1 MPEDYR
7 AVYHTPDPNDGVG
20 HTHNE
25 EGSVD
30 VYIDAPGGGGLTITG
45 QPDLSPPANDPLI
58 ANISVHE
65 AAIAFADEPT
75 NDGGLAVYPNPYP
88 ADTPALR
95 AESAANGL
103 PVDYVGPEIDA
114 ETPVIPPLTEI
125 PTDCTDI
132 FAEATNYNFPTNF
145 FLSTNFT
152 VGSLTVGCALSHYP
166 LQPQN
171 GLTTN
176 QIVCN
181 MRHLCINVLEPLK
194 SQYANMFLTS
204 GFRHGSGTSQHN
216 KGQAADVQLS
226 GTSYFQQWEA
236 AKVLTQSLTYDQFIL
251 ELGNNYWFHVSYNN
265 GSNRQNVLTRV
276 RPGVYKPN
284 LIRVA

>member
-1 MPEDYR
+1 MGQDYR
-7 AVYHTPDPNDGVG
+7 AVYHTPDPNDGAG

-30 VYIDAPGGGGLTITG
+30 VYIDAPGGGGMTLTG
-45 QPDLSPPANDPLI
+45 APDLSPPANDPLI
-58 ANISVHE
+58 ANVSVFE
-65 AAIAFADEPT
+65 AAISLADEPT
-75 NDGGLAVYPNPYP
+75 NDSGFAVYPNPYP

-103 PVDYVGPEIDA
+103 PTDYVPPEIDA
-114 ETPVIPPLTEI
+114 ETPVTVDAPIPA
-125 PTDCTDI
+125 DCTDI
-132 FAEATNYNFPTNF
+132 FAEATNYNFP
-145 FLSTNFT
+145 LSFQLSSNFT
-152 VGSLTVGCALSHYP
+152 VGSLTVGCALSHYS
-166 LQPQN
+166 LRPQN

-181 MRHLCINVLEPLK
+181 MRHLCLNVLEPLK
-194 SQYANMFLTS
+194 AQYSNMFLTS

-216 KGQAADVQLS
+216 KGQAVDVQLS

-236 AKVLTQSLTYDQFIL
+236 AKVLTQSLTFDQFIL
-251 ELGNNYWFHVSYNN
+251 ELGNNYWFHVSYKD
-265 GSNRQNVLTRV
+265 GSNRNAVLTRT

-284 LIRVA
+284 LIRIA